1 MADDGKPKD
10 SKQDPAKKPA
20 QDDDVVGKVYD
31 RHLMRRLLTYLR
43 PYKLQVILSAISII
57 FKAGSDVMG
66 PYLVK
71 VAVDT
76 YMSDTPP
83 ASLSWLARHLSPTPM
98 NGITQLAL
106 LYLGALLVTFLLEF
120 LQTYLMQW
128 TGQKIMFDLR
138 SQIFR
143 HLQRMSPA
151 FFDHNPVGRLVTR
164 VTSDVDALNEM
175 FTSGV
180 LAIFEDVFV
189 LAFIVIIMLWMS
201 WPLALLALS
210 VIPAI
215 LFVTRIFRRHVRDS
229 YRRQRA
235 ATARINSFTQEYV
248 SGMSIVQ
255 LFNRE
260 RRAFN
265 DFSAVNAENKQAWT
279 DAIFAYAST
288 TPSSSSSAPSPSRS
302 SSGSAATPSCAITAL
317 TAHRHCATRIFGGV
331 TLGVLIAF
339 IQYAQRFFRP
349 IQDLSDKYNILQAA
363 MAASERVFKLLDT
376 EPTIVSPAHPVPGDN
391 SGSIEFRNVWFT
403 YQKLDEAATK
413 TPLTLRNRRRPS
425 YLFADIE
432 WILRG
437 VSFTIDP
444 DETAAI
450 VGHTGAGKTT
460 ITSLMMRFYDIQ
472 HGQILVDGVDVREQD
487 LNALRRRFGVVLQDP
502 FLFTGTIADNIR
514 LGSSWITDERLERAA
529 EEVNIADFI
538 RTLPNQFAEP
548 VRERG
553 ATLSTGQKQLISF
566 ARALAHDPGIL
577 ILDEATSSVDTD
589 TELPRPP
596 RPLPHD
602 HRPHHRSSSPTAS
615 PPSSAPTPSSSCT
628 RASSASAAP
637 TRNSSP
643 TAASTGSSTSSSTKT
658 RNSAPA
664 ATPPPHSNHSA
675 RTSSPSEISPLRPQ
689 SPAPSPNL
697 QSVASTPQSAR
708 RSAHCA
714 KRRESQAASHS
725 RHRPLPPAPPS
736 TAETAHPHRREPPAP
751 APEARPR
758 DQPSPTHPAPHA
770 SSIAETPSPCLPHA
784 TTKTPRTKPPHPHPF
799 AKPPRN

>member
-1 MADDGKPKD
+1 MADDRKPKD
-10 SKQDPAKKPA
+10 SKEPAKKTA
-20 QDDDVVGKVYD
+20 QDDEVVGKIYD

-43 PYKLQVILSAISII
+43 PYRIQTALAALSII

-76 YMSDTPP
+76 YMADTPP
-83 ASLSWLARHLSPTPM
+83 AHLSWLARHLSPRPM
-98 NGITQLAL
+98 NGITQIAM
-106 LYLGALLVTFLLEF
+106 LYLGALLITYVLEF
-120 LQTYLMQW
+120 LQTYTMQW

-189 LAFIVIIMLWMS
+189 LAFIVIIMLRMS
-201 WPLALLALS
+201 WPLALLAIS

-215 LFVTRIFRRHVRDS
+215 LYVTRIFRRHVRDS
-229 YRRQRA
+229 YRRQRH

-248 SGMSIVQ
+248 SGMPIVQ

-265 DFSAVNAENKQAWT
+265 DYSAVNAENKKAWS
-279 DAIFAYAST
+279 DAIFAYALYYPIVEFLSST
-288 TPSSSSSAPSPSRS
+288 AIALVIWFGGDAVLRNTAYG
-302 SSGSAATPSCAITAL
+302 SGL
-317 TAHRHCATRIFGGV
+317 RHSIFGGV
-331 TLGVLIAF
+331 TLGILIAF

-363 MAASERVFKLLDT
+363 MAASERVFKLVDT
-376 EPTIVSPAHPVPGDN
+376 EPTIVSPPHPVAGDN
-391 SGSIEFRNVWFT
+391 SGRVEFRNVWFT
-403 YQKLDEAATK
+403 YQKLDEAQIRRIATASDEDLN
-413 TPLTLRNRRRPS
+413 T
-425 YLFADIE
+425 FADIE

-437 VSFTIDP
+437 VSFVIEP

-472 HGQILVDGVDVREQD
+472 SGSILVDDIDVREQD
-487 LNALRRRFGVVLQDP
+487 LKKLRQRFGVVLQDP
-502 FLFTGTIADNIR
+502 FLFTGTIADNVR
-514 LGSSWITDERLERAA
+514 LGSTWITDERLERACD
-529 EEVNIADFI
+529 EVNVGDFI
-538 RTLPNQFAEP
+538 RTLPKQFAEP

-589 TELPRPP
+589 TELRV
-596 RPLPHD
+596 RLALS
-602 HRPHHRSSSPTAS
+602 RMI
-615 PPSSAPTPSSSCT
+615 
-628 RASSASAAP
+628 
-637 TRNSSP
+637 
-643 TAASTGSSTSSSTKT
+643 TG
-658 RNSAPA
+658 
-664 ATPPPHSNHSA
+664 
-675 RTSSPSEISPLRPQ
+675 RTSILIAHRLSTIQRADTILVMHKGQLRERGTHQ
-689 SPAPSPNL
+689 ELLAHRGLYWKLYQLQYKDQELGAGSDTPAPL
-697 QSVASTPQSAR
+697 
-708 RSAHCA
+708 
-714 KRRESQAASHS
+714 E
-725 RHRPLPPAPPS
+725 PL
-736 TAETAHPHRREPPAP
+736 TA
-751 APEARPR
+751 
-758 DQPSPTHPAPHA
+758 D
-770 SSIAETPSPCLPHA
+770 
-784 TTKTPRTKPPHPHPF
+784 
-799 AKPPRN
+799 